1 MGSPSKS
8 RGLPSPDG
16 LSAVGE
22 VCAACRAQVEGLA
35 GFSELRLLELGSNRL
50 REVQGLGHM
59 TRLEELWLGR
69 NRIPAIV
76 GISECVPCLKP

>member
-1 MGSPSKS
+1 M
-8 RGLPSPDG
+8 
-16 LSAVGE
+16 
-22 VCAACRAQVEGLA
+22 EGVA

-76 GISECVPCLKP
+76 GLSECVPGSGS